1 MTTTLRLTLALM
13 ICAVLM
19 APVSTEAQDRTA
31 TDSLQR
37 VATSHPM
44 TLSPRPTTPGMKRYR
59 SGGNAVSN
67 PVLVGALA
75 GAGAALAL
83 TAVGAAKYGENEGG
97 GFCAPCMVQWSA
109 ISVPV
114 GAAIGAGIGF
124 GVKRSRRSV
133 SAAPVITRR
142 SAGVL
147 LLAQF

>member
-1 MTTTLRLTLALM
+1 MTSTLRLSLAL
-13 ICAVLM
+13 IIGAVLM
-19 APVSTEAQDRTA
+19 APSSIEAQNRTDA
-31 TDSLQR
+31 RSLQR
-37 VATSHPM
+37 VAANHPIA
-44 TLSPRPTTPGMKRYR
+44 LPPRPSMKRYA
-59 SGGNAVSN
+59 SGSNPFSN
-67 PVLVGALA
+67 PVLVGAVA

-83 TAVGAAKYGENEGG
+83 TAVGAAKYGQNEGG

-124 GVKRSRRSV
+124 GVKRSSRSIT
-133 SAAPVITRR
+133 AAPVVTPR

>member
-1 MTTTLRLTLALM
+1 MTSTLRLSLALT
-13 ICAVLM
+13 IGAVLM
-19 APVSTEAQDRTA
+19 APQATEAQNRTA
-31 TDSLQR
+31 AGSLQR
-37 VATSHPM
+37 GAASHAI
-44 TLSPRPTTPGMKRYR
+44 TLPPGPTMKRYPSAR
-59 SGGNAVSN
+59 NTVSN
-67 PVLVGALA
+67 PVFVGALA

-83 TAVGAAKYGENEGG
+83 TAVGAAKYGQNEGG

-124 GVKRSRRSV
+124 GVKRSRRSIT
-133 SAAPVITRR
+133 AAPVVTRR